1 MAEEGQGGGGGGIS
15 KTIVEVYV
23 ETDSESEPY
32 SSSEGDDGS
41 ETTLTAQEAGTEE
54 EPDLNQEASHKETRV
69 IPSEIM
75 PSQLSPPEIISS
87 SGA

>member
-1 MAEEGQGGGGGGIS
+1 MAAEGGQVS

-41 ETTLTAQEAGTEE
+41 ETTLTAQEGGTEE
-54 EPDLNQEASHKETRV
+54 EGEEKSSEPVEQQEPQPIPPDM
-69 IPSEIM
+69 IPGQM
-75 PSQLSPPEIISS
+75 SPPTIISS
-87 SGA
+87 EGNLS